1 MLESIKVRN
10 HLSKE
15 VGVLVPLLNEK
26 IISNEDILQL
36 KNIFNSHDVYD
47 KLFRRTLKNKT
58 FSLENVKRFIKW
70 SVAQTQSGNN
80 ITYIIR
86 DKNDTVC
93 GGIDLQKVDF
103 ETVTI
108 GYWADPKT
116 PGFITNSVKEIIKV
130 AKEIGYKNIDAYP
143 EEGNEKSIKVL
154 NRLGFNYVEKIIKP
168 DKVLLK
174 YIVS

>member
-1 MLESIKVRN
+1 MLKPIKVRN
-10 HLSKE
+10 FLSQK
-15 VGVLVPLLNEK
+15 VGVLVPLLDEEL
-26 IISNEDILQL
+26 ISDKDVQQI

-47 KLFRRTLKNKT
+47 RLFKRTLKNRAFT
-58 FSLENVKRFIKW
+58 LENVKRYIKW
-70 SVAQTQSGNN
+70 SVTQTLNKNN

-86 DKNDTVC
+86 DKNTIVC
-93 GGIDLQKVDF
+93 GGIDLQKVDS
-103 ETVTI
+103 ETATI

-116 PGFITNSVKEIIKV
+116 PGFITNAVKEIIKV

-154 NRLGFNYVEKIIKP
+154 NRLDFKYVEKIIKP

-174 YIVS
+174 YLTS